1 MTDFTDGDV
10 IVIGGG
16 AAGMF
21 CACLLSE
28 AGKRVILIEPNRKL
42 GRKLRIT
49 GKGRCNL
56 TNNSSNDNIIKN
68 IVRNPKFLY
77 SALSG
82 FSAADVMDWFETRG
96 VPLKTERGARVFP
109 VSDRADDIA
118 DAMEK
123 VLKRYRTVIIKD
135 KALKILT
142 EDDRVRGVKCPDR
155 EYFAENVVLSTGG
168 RSYPATG
175 STGDG
180 YEMARS
186 LGHTVTGISPSLVPI
201 VCRESF
207 VADLS
212 GLALKNVTLSLYD
225 IKKKKPIYSELGE
238 LSFMPYGIAGPLS
251 LTASCYM
258 NPERLKAGEYK
269 LAIDLKPGLT
279 DEQLERRIQRDFSE
293 TPGCEISKAMLRLM
307 PLQLVST
314 FLSLADIDALKSCN
328 QITREERARAKRLF
342 KRLELTPLELRP
354 IDEAIITRGGV
365 SVKEISSASMES
377 KLVKGLYFA
386 GEIID
391 VDALTGG
398 YNLQI
403 AFSTAHAAACA
414 ICEHKGEQN
423 HDH

>member
-1 MTDFTDGDV
+1 MTDFTDSDV

-21 CACLLSE
+21 SACLLAK
-28 AGKRVILIEPNRKL
+28 AGKRVIIIEPNRKL

-68 IVRNPKFLY
+68 IVRNPKFMY

-82 FSAADVMDWFETRG
+82 FSSADVMDWFETRG
-96 VPLKTERGARVFP
+96 VKLKTERGARVFP
-109 VSDRADDIA
+109 VSDNANDIA

-123 VLKRYRTVIIKD
+123 ELRRYRAVVVKD
-135 KALKILT
+135 KALRILAENGRVT
-142 EDDRVRGVKCPDR
+142 GVECADRD
-155 EYFAENVVLSTGG
+155 YYAENVILSTGG
-168 RSYPATG
+168 SSYPATG

-180 YEMARS
+180 YSMAKK
-186 LGHTVTGISPSLVPI
+186 LGHTVTEISASLVPI
-201 VCRESF
+201 VCEERF
-207 VADLS
+207 VAYLS

-225 IKKKKPIYSELGE
+225 IRKKKPVYSELGE

-258 NPERLKAGEYK
+258 NREKLEAGEYRI
-269 LAIDLKPGLT
+269 AIDLKPGLT
-279 DEQLERRIQRDFSE
+279 EEQLERRIQRDFSE
-293 TPGCEISKAMLRLM
+293 TPSCEISKVMSRLM
-307 PLQLVST
+307 PLQMIST
-314 FLSLADIDALKSCN
+314 FISLADINPNKPCN
-328 QITREERARAKRLF
+328 QVTHEERERIKRLL
-342 KRLELTPLELRP
+342 KRFELTPLKLRP

-365 SVKEISSASMES
+365 SVKEINSASMES

-386 GEIID
+386 GETID

-403 AFSTAHAAACA
+403 AFSTAYAVAKA
-414 ICEHKGEQN
+414 ICEYKG
-423 HDH
+423 D

>member
-1 MTDFTDGDV
+1 MTDFTDSDV

-21 CACLLSE
+21 SACLLAK
-28 AGKRVILIEPNRKL
+28 AGKRVIMIEPNRKL

-56 TNNSSNDNIIKN
+56 TNNSSNDNIIKH
-68 IVRNPKFLY
+68 IVRNPKFMY
-77 SALSG
+77 SALSS
-82 FSAADVMDWFETRG
+82 FSANDVMDWFETRG

-109 VSDRADDIA
+109 VSDNANDIA

-123 VLKRYRTVIIKD
+123 ELKRYRAVIIKD
-135 KALKILT
+135 KAMQILV
-142 EDDRVRGVKCPDR
+142 EDGRVIGVKCSDR
-155 EYFAENVVLSTGG
+155 DYYAENVILATGG
-168 RSYPATG
+168 CSYPATG

-186 LGHTVTGISPSLVPI
+186 LGHTVTEISASLVPI

-238 LSFMPYGIAGPLS
+238 VSFMPYGIAGPLS

-258 NPERLKAGEYK
+258 NPEKLEAGEYK
-269 LAIDLKPGLT
+269 IAIDLKPGLT

-293 TPGCEISKAMLRLM
+293 TPSCEISKAMSRLM
-307 PLQLVST
+307 PLQMIST
-314 FLSLADIDALKSCN
+314 FVSLAYIDPNKPCN
-328 QITREERARAKRLF
+328 QVTHEERERIKRLL
-342 KRLELTPLELRP
+342 KRFELTPLRLRP
-354 IDEAIITRGGV
+354 IDEAIITHGGV
-365 SVKEISSASMES
+365 SVKEINSTSMES

-403 AFSTAHAAACA
+403 AFSTANAAARA
-414 ICEHKGEQN
+414 ICESKGEQKS
-423 HDH
+423 

>member
-1 MTDFTDGDV
+1 MTDFTDSDV

-21 CACLLSE
+21 SACLLAK
-28 AGKRVILIEPNRKL
+28 AGKRVIIIEPNRKL

-68 IVRNPKFLY
+68 IVRNPKFMY

-82 FSAADVMDWFETRG
+82 FSSADVMDWFETRG
-96 VPLKTERGARVFP
+96 VKLKTERGARVFP
-109 VSDRADDIA
+109 VSDNANDIA

-123 VLKRYRTVIIKD
+123 ELRRYRAVVVKD
-135 KALKILT
+135 IALRILAENGRVT
-142 EDDRVRGVKCPDR
+142 GVECADRD
-155 EYFAENVVLSTGG
+155 YYAENVILSTGG
-168 RSYPATG
+168 SSYPATG

-180 YEMARS
+180 YSMAKK
-186 LGHTVTGISPSLVPI
+186 LGHTVTEISASLVPI
-201 VCRESF
+201 VCEERF
-207 VADLS
+207 VAYLS

-225 IKKKKPIYSELGE
+225 IRKKKPVYSELGE

-258 NPERLKAGEYK
+258 NREKLEAGEYRI
-269 LAIDLKPGLT
+269 AIDLKPGLT
-279 DEQLERRIQRDFSE
+279 EEQLERRIQRDFSE
-293 TPGCEISKAMLRLM
+293 TPSCEISKAMSMLM
-307 PLQLVST
+307 PLQMIST
-314 FLSLADIDALKSCN
+314 FISLADIISNKPCN
-328 QITREERARAKRLF
+328 QVTHEERERIKRLL
-342 KRLELTPLELRP
+342 KRFELTPLKLRP

-365 SVKEISSASMES
+365 SVKEINSASMES

-386 GEIID
+386 GETID

-403 AFSTAHAAACA
+403 AFSTAYAAAKA
-414 ICEHKGEQN
+414 ICEYKG
-423 HDH
+423 D

>member
-1 MTDFTDGDV
+1 MTDFTDSDV

-21 CACLLSE
+21 SACLLAK
-28 AGKRVILIEPNRKL
+28 AGKRVIIIEPNRKL

-68 IVRNPKFLY
+68 IVRNPKFMY

-82 FSAADVMDWFETRG
+82 FSSADVMDWFETRG
-96 VPLKTERGARVFP
+96 VKLKTERGARVFP
-109 VSDRADDIA
+109 VSDNANDIA

-123 VLKRYRTVIIKD
+123 ELRRYRAVVVKD
-135 KALKILT
+135 KALRILAENGRVT
-142 EDDRVRGVKCPDR
+142 GVECADRD
-155 EYFAENVVLSTGG
+155 YYAENVILSTGG
-168 RSYPATG
+168 SSYPATG

-180 YEMARS
+180 YSMAKK
-186 LGHTVTGISPSLVPI
+186 LGHTVTEISASLVPI
-201 VCRESF
+201 VCEERF
-207 VADLS
+207 VAYLS

-225 IKKKKPIYSELGE
+225 IRKKKPVYSELGE

-258 NPERLKAGEYK
+258 NREKLEAGEYRI
-269 LAIDLKPGLT
+269 AIDLKPGLT
-279 DEQLERRIQRDFSE
+279 EEQLERRIQRDFSE
-293 TPGCEISKAMLRLM
+293 TPSCEISKAMSRLM
-307 PLQLVST
+307 PLQMIST
-314 FLSLADIDALKSCN
+314 FISLADINPNKPCN
-328 QITREERARAKRLF
+328 QVTHEERERIKRLL
-342 KRLELTPLELRP
+342 KRFELTPLKLRP

-365 SVKEISSASMES
+365 SAKEINSASMES

-386 GEIID
+386 GETID

-403 AFSTAHAAACA
+403 AFSTAYAAAKA
-414 ICEHKGEQN
+414 ICEYKG
-423 HDH
+423 D

>member
-1 MTDFTDGDV
+1 MTDFTDSDV

-21 CACLLSE
+21 SACLLAK
-28 AGKRVILIEPNRKL
+28 AGKRVIIIEPNRKL

-68 IVRNPKFLY
+68 IVRNPKFMY
-77 SALSG
+77 SALSS

-96 VPLKTERGARVFP
+96 VKLKTERGARVFP
-109 VSDRADDIA
+109 VSDNANDIA

-123 VLKRYRTVIIKD
+123 ELRRYRAVVVKD
-135 KALKILT
+135 KALRILA
-142 EDDRVRGVKCPDR
+142 ENGRAVGVECADRD
-155 EYFAENVVLSTGG
+155 YYAENVILSTGG
-168 RSYPATG
+168 SSYPATG

-180 YEMARS
+180 YSMAKK
-186 LGHTVTGISPSLVPI
+186 LGHTVTEISASLVPI

-225 IKKKKPIYSELGE
+225 IRKRKPVYSELGE

-258 NPERLKAGEYK
+258 NREKLEAGEYRI
-269 LAIDLKPGLT
+269 AIDLKPGLT
-279 DEQLERRIQRDFSE
+279 EEQLERRIQRDFSE
-293 TPGCEISKAMLRLM
+293 TPSCEISKAMSRLM
-307 PLQLVST
+307 PLQMIST
-314 FLSLADIDALKSCN
+314 FIGLADIAPNKPCN
-328 QITREERARAKRLF
+328 QVTHEERERIKRLF
-342 KRLELTPLELRP
+342 KRFELTPLRLRP

-365 SVKEISSASMES
+365 SVKEINSASMES
-377 KLVKGLYFA
+377 KLVKGVYFA

-403 AFSTAHAAACA
+403 AFSTAYAAAKA
-414 ICEHKGEQN
+414 ICEYKG
-423 HDH
+423 D

>member
-1 MTDFTDGDV
+1 MTDFTDSDV

-21 CACLLSE
+21 SACLLAK
-28 AGKRVILIEPNRKL
+28 AGKRVIIIEPNRKL

-68 IVRNPKFLY
+68 IVRNPKFMY

-82 FSAADVMDWFETRG
+82 FSSADVMDWFETRG
-96 VPLKTERGARVFP
+96 VKLKTERGARVFP
-109 VSDRADDIA
+109 VSDNANDIA

-123 VLKRYRTVIIKD
+123 ELRRYRAVVVKD
-135 KALKILT
+135 KALRILAENGRVT
-142 EDDRVRGVKCPDR
+142 GVECADRD
-155 EYFAENVVLSTGG
+155 YYAENVILSTGG
-168 RSYPATG
+168 SSYPATG

-180 YEMARS
+180 YSMAKK
-186 LGHTVTGISPSLVPI
+186 LGHTVTEISASLVPI
-201 VCRESF
+201 VCEERF
-207 VADLS
+207 VAYLS

-225 IKKKKPIYSELGE
+225 IRKKKPVYSELGE

-258 NPERLKAGEYK
+258 NREKLEAGEYRI
-269 LAIDLKPGLT
+269 AIDLKPGLT
-279 DEQLERRIQRDFSE
+279 EEQLERRIQRDFSE
-293 TPGCEISKAMLRLM
+293 TPSCEISKVMSRLM
-307 PLQLVST
+307 PLQMIST
-314 FLSLADIDALKSCN
+314 FISLADINPNKPCN
-328 QITREERARAKRLF
+328 QVTHEERERIKRLL
-342 KRLELTPLELRP
+342 KRFELTPLKLRP

-365 SVKEISSASMES
+365 SVKEINSASMES

-386 GEIID
+386 GETID

-403 AFSTAHAAACA
+403 AFSTAYAAAKA
-414 ICEHKGEQN
+414 ICEYKG
-423 HDH
+423 D

>member
-1 MTDFTDGDV
+1 MTDFTDSDV

-21 CACLLSE
+21 SACLLAK
-28 AGKRVILIEPNRKL
+28 AGKRVIMIEPNRKL

-56 TNNSSNDNIIKN
+56 TNNSSNDNIIKH
-68 IVRNPKFLY
+68 IVRNPKFMY
-77 SALSG
+77 SALSS
-82 FSAADVMDWFETRG
+82 FSANDVMDWFETRG

-109 VSDRADDIA
+109 VSDNANDIA

-123 VLKRYRTVIIKD
+123 ELKRYRAVIIKD
-135 KALKILT
+135 KAMQILV
-142 EDDRVRGVKCPDR
+142 EDGRVIGVKCSDR
-155 EYFAENVVLSTGG
+155 DYYAENVILATGG
-168 RSYPATG
+168 CSYPATG

-186 LGHTVTGISPSLVPI
+186 LGHTVTEISASLVPI

-212 GLALKNVTLSLYD
+212 GLALKNVTLSLCD

-238 LSFMPYGIAGPLS
+238 VSFMPYGIAGPLS

-258 NPERLKAGEYK
+258 NPEKLEAGEYK
-269 LAIDLKPGLT
+269 IAIDLKPGLT

-293 TPGCEISKAMLRLM
+293 TPSREISKAMSRLM
-307 PLQLVST
+307 PLQMISAFVS
-314 FLSLADIDALKSCN
+314 LLDIDPNKPCN
-328 QITREERARAKRLF
+328 QVTREERERIKRLL
-342 KRLELTPLELRP
+342 KRFELAPLRLRP

-365 SVKEISSASMES
+365 SVKEINSTSMES

-403 AFSTAHAAACA
+403 AFSTANAAARA
-414 ICEHKGEQN
+414 ICESKGEQKS
-423 HDH
+423 

>member
-1 MTDFTDGDV
+1 MTDFTDSDV

-21 CACLLSE
+21 SACLLAK
-28 AGKRVILIEPNRKL
+28 AGKRVIIIEPNRKL

-68 IVRNPKFLY
+68 IVRNPKFMY

-82 FSAADVMDWFETRG
+82 FSSADVMDWFETRG
-96 VPLKTERGARVFP
+96 VKLKTERGARVFP
-109 VSDRADDIA
+109 VSDNANDIA

-123 VLKRYRTVIIKD
+123 ELHRYRAVVVKD
-135 KALKILT
+135 IALRILAENGRVT
-142 EDDRVRGVKCPDR
+142 GVECADRD
-155 EYFAENVVLSTGG
+155 YYAENVILSTGG
-168 RSYPATG
+168 SSYPATG

-180 YEMARS
+180 YSMAKK
-186 LGHTVTGISPSLVPI
+186 LGHTVTEISASLVPI
-201 VCRESF
+201 VCEERF
-207 VADLS
+207 VAYLS

-225 IKKKKPIYSELGE
+225 IRKKKPVYSELGE

-258 NPERLKAGEYK
+258 NREKLEAGEYRI
-269 LAIDLKPGLT
+269 AIDLKPGLT
-279 DEQLERRIQRDFSE
+279 EEQLERRIQRDFSE
-293 TPGCEISKAMLRLM
+293 TPSCEISKAMSRLM
-307 PLQLVST
+307 PLQMIST
-314 FLSLADIDALKSCN
+314 FISLADINPNKPCN
-328 QITREERARAKRLF
+328 QVTHEERERIKRLL
-342 KRLELTPLELRP
+342 KRFDLTPLKLRP

-365 SVKEISSASMES
+365 SVKEINSASMES

-386 GEIID
+386 GETID

-403 AFSTAHAAACA
+403 AFSTAYAAAKA
-414 ICEHKGEQN
+414 ICEYKG
-423 HDH
+423 D

>member
-1 MTDFTDGDV
+1 MTDFTDSDV

-21 CACLLSE
+21 SACLLAK
-28 AGKRVILIEPNRKL
+28 AGKRVIIIEPNRKL

-68 IVRNPKFLY
+68 IVRNPKFMY

-82 FSAADVMDWFETRG
+82 FSSADVMDWFETRG
-96 VPLKTERGARVFP
+96 VKLKTERGARVFP
-109 VSDRADDIA
+109 VSDNANDIA

-123 VLKRYRTVIIKD
+123 ELRRYRAVVVKD
-135 KALKILT
+135 KALRILAENGRVT
-142 EDDRVRGVKCPDR
+142 GVECADRD
-155 EYFAENVVLSTGG
+155 YYAENVILSTGG
-168 RSYPATG
+168 SSYPATG

-180 YEMARS
+180 YSMAKK
-186 LGHTVTGISPSLVPI
+186 LGHTVTEISASLVPI
-201 VCRESF
+201 VCEERF
-207 VADLS
+207 VAYLS

-225 IKKKKPIYSELGE
+225 IRKKKPVYSELGE

-258 NPERLKAGEYK
+258 NREKLEAGEYRI
-269 LAIDLKPGLT
+269 AIDLKPGLT
-279 DEQLERRIQRDFSE
+279 EEQLERRIQRDFSE
-293 TPGCEISKAMLRLM
+293 TPSCEISKAMSRLM
-307 PLQLVST
+307 PLQMIST
-314 FLSLADIDALKSCN
+314 FISLADINPNKPCN
-328 QITREERARAKRLF
+328 QVTHEERERIKRLI
-342 KRLELTPLELRP
+342 KRFELTPLKLRP

-365 SVKEISSASMES
+365 SVKEINSASMES

-386 GEIID
+386 GETID

-403 AFSTAHAAACA
+403 AFSTAYAAAKA
-414 ICEHKGEQN
+414 ICEYKG
-423 HDH
+423 D

>member
-1 MTDFTDGDV
+1 MTDFTDSDV

-21 CACLLSE
+21 SACLLAK
-28 AGKRVILIEPNRKL
+28 AGKRVIIIEPNRKL

-68 IVRNPKFLY
+68 IVRNPKFMY

-82 FSAADVMDWFETRG
+82 FSSADVMDWFETRG
-96 VPLKTERGARVFP
+96 VKLKTERGARVFP
-109 VSDRADDIA
+109 VSDNANDIA

-123 VLKRYRTVIIKD
+123 ELRRYRAVVVKD
-135 KALKILT
+135 IALRILAENGRVT
-142 EDDRVRGVKCPDR
+142 GVECADRD
-155 EYFAENVVLSTGG
+155 YYAENVILSTGG
-168 RSYPATG
+168 SSYPATG

-180 YEMARS
+180 YSMAKK
-186 LGHTVTGISPSLVPI
+186 LGHTVTEISASLVPI
-201 VCRESF
+201 VCEERF
-207 VADLS
+207 VAYLS

-225 IKKKKPIYSELGE
+225 IRKKKPVYSELGE

-258 NPERLKAGEYK
+258 NREKLEAGEYRI
-269 LAIDLKPGLT
+269 AIDLKPGLT
-279 DEQLERRIQRDFSE
+279 EEQLERRIQRDFSE
-293 TPGCEISKAMLRLM
+293 TPSCEISKAMSRLM
-307 PLQLVST
+307 PLQMIST
-314 FLSLADIDALKSCN
+314 FISLADINPNKPCN
-328 QITREERARAKRLF
+328 QVTHEERERIKRLL
-342 KRLELTPLELRP
+342 KRFELTPLKLRP

-365 SVKEISSASMES
+365 SVKEINSASMES

-386 GEIID
+386 GETID

-403 AFSTAHAAACA
+403 AFSTAYAAAKA
-414 ICEHKGEQN
+414 ICEYKG
-423 HDH
+423 D

>member
-1 MTDFTDGDV
+1 MTDFTDSDV

-21 CACLLSE
+21 SACLLAK
-28 AGKRVILIEPNRKL
+28 AGKRVIMIEPNRKL

-68 IVRNPKFLY
+68 IVRNPKFMY
-77 SALSG
+77 SALSS
-82 FSAADVMDWFETRG
+82 FSANDVMDWFETRG

-109 VSDRADDIA
+109 VSDNANDIA

-123 VLKRYRTVIIKD
+123 ELKRYRAVIIKD
-135 KALKILT
+135 KAMQILV
-142 EDDRVRGVKCPDR
+142 EDGRVIGVKCSDR
-155 EYFAENVVLSTGG
+155 DYYAENVILATGG
-168 RSYPATG
+168 CSYPATG

-186 LGHTVTGISPSLVPI
+186 LGHTVTEISASLVPI

-212 GLALKNVTLSLYD
+212 GLALKNVTLSLCD

-238 LSFMPYGIAGPLS
+238 VSFMPYGIAGPLS

-258 NPERLKAGEYK
+258 NPEKLEAGEYK
-269 LAIDLKPGLT
+269 IAIDLKPGLT

-293 TPGCEISKAMLRLM
+293 TPSREISKAMSRLM
-307 PLQLVST
+307 PLQMISAFVS
-314 FLSLADIDALKSCN
+314 LLDIDPNKPCN
-328 QITREERARAKRLF
+328 QVTREERERIKRLL
-342 KRLELTPLELRP
+342 KRFELAPLRLRP

-365 SVKEISSASMES
+365 SVKEINSTSMES

-403 AFSTAHAAACA
+403 AFSTAFVAGESAAY
-414 ICEHKGEQN
+414 
-423 HDH
+423 D

>member
-1 MTDFTDGDV
+1 MTDFTDSDV

-21 CACLLSE
+21 SACLLAK
-28 AGKRVILIEPNRKL
+28 AGKRVIIIEPNRKL

-68 IVRNPKFLY
+68 IVRNPKFMY

-82 FSAADVMDWFETRG
+82 FSSADVMDWFETRG
-96 VPLKTERGARVFP
+96 VKLKTERGARVFP
-109 VSDRADDIA
+109 VSDNANDIA

-123 VLKRYRTVIIKD
+123 ELRRYRAVVVKD
-135 KALKILT
+135 KALRILAENGRVT
-142 EDDRVRGVKCPDR
+142 GVECADRD
-155 EYFAENVVLSTGG
+155 YYAENVILSTGG
-168 RSYPATG
+168 SSYPATG

-180 YEMARS
+180 YSMAKK
-186 LGHTVTGISPSLVPI
+186 LGHTVTEISASLVPI
-201 VCRESF
+201 VCEERF
-207 VADLS
+207 VAYLS

-225 IKKKKPIYSELGE
+225 IRKKKPVYSELGE

-258 NPERLKAGEYK
+258 NREKLEAGEYRI
-269 LAIDLKPGLT
+269 AIDLKPGLT
-279 DEQLERRIQRDFSE
+279 EEQLERRIQRDFSE
-293 TPGCEISKAMLRLM
+293 TPSCEISKVMSRLM
-307 PLQLVST
+307 PLQMIST
-314 FLSLADIDALKSCN
+314 FISLADINPNKPCN
-328 QITREERARAKRLF
+328 QVTHEERERIKRLL
-342 KRLELTPLELRP
+342 KRFELTPLKLRP

-365 SVKEISSASMES
+365 SVKEINSASMES

-403 AFSTAHAAACA
+403 AFSTAYAAAKA
-414 ICEHKGEQN
+414 ICEYKG
-423 HDH
+423 D

>member
-1 MTDFTDGDV
+1 MTDFTDSDV
-10 IVIGGG
+10 IVIGGD

-21 CACLLSE
+21 SACLLAK
-28 AGKRVILIEPNRKL
+28 AGKRVIMIEPNRKL

-68 IVRNPKFLY
+68 IVRNPKFMY
-77 SALSG
+77 SALSS
-82 FSAADVMDWFETRG
+82 FSANDVMDWFETRG

-109 VSDRADDIA
+109 VSDNANDIA

-123 VLKRYRTVIIKD
+123 ELKRYRAVIIKD
-135 KALKILT
+135 KAMQILV
-142 EDDRVRGVKCPDR
+142 EDGRVIGVKCSDR
-155 EYFAENVVLSTGG
+155 DYYAENVILATGG
-168 RSYPATG
+168 CSYPATG

-186 LGHTVTGISPSLVPI
+186 LGHTVTEISASLVPI

-212 GLALKNVTLSLYD
+212 GLALKNVTLSLCD

-238 LSFMPYGIAGPLS
+238 VSFMPYGIAGPLS

-258 NPERLKAGEYK
+258 NPEKLEAGEYK
-269 LAIDLKPGLT
+269 IAIDLKPGLT

-293 TPGCEISKAMLRLM
+293 TPSREISKAMSRLM
-307 PLQLVST
+307 PLQMISAFVS
-314 FLSLADIDALKSCN
+314 LLDIDPNKPCN
-328 QITREERARAKRLF
+328 QVTREERERIKRLL
-342 KRLELTPLELRP
+342 KRFELAPLRLRP

-365 SVKEISSASMES
+365 SVKEINSTSMES

-403 AFSTAHAAACA
+403 AFSTANAAARA
-414 ICEHKGEQN
+414 ICESKGEQKS
-423 HDH
+423 

>member
-1 MTDFTDGDV
+1 MTDFTDSDV

-21 CACLLSE
+21 SACLLAK
-28 AGKRVILIEPNRKL
+28 AGKRVIIIEPNRKL

-68 IVRNPKFLY
+68 IVRNPKFMY

-82 FSAADVMDWFETRG
+82 FSSADVMDWFETRG
-96 VPLKTERGARVFP
+96 VKLKTERGARVFP
-109 VSDRADDIA
+109 VSDNANDIA
-118 DAMEK
+118 DTMEK
-123 VLKRYRTVIIKD
+123 ELRRYRAIVVKD
-135 KALKILT
+135 KALRIL
-142 EDDRVRGVKCPDR
+142 
-155 EYFAENVVLSTGG
+155 AENGRAVGVECADRDYYAKNVILSTGG
-168 RSYPATG
+168 SSYPATG

-180 YEMARS
+180 YSMAKK
-186 LGHTVTGISPSLVPI
+186 LGHTVTEISASLVPI

-207 VADLS
+207 VAGLS

-225 IKKKKPIYSELGE
+225 IRKKKPVYSELGE

-258 NPERLKAGEYK
+258 NREKLEAGEYRI
-269 LAIDLKPGLT
+269 AIDLKPGLT
-279 DEQLERRIQRDFSE
+279 EEQLERRIQRDFSE
-293 TPGCEISKAMLRLM
+293 TPSCEISKDMSRLM
-307 PLQLVST
+307 PLQMIST
-314 FLSLADIDALKSCN
+314 FIGLADIAPNKPCN
-328 QITREERARAKRLF
+328 QVTHEERERIKRLF
-342 KRLELTPLELRP
+342 KRFELTPLRLRP

-365 SVKEISSASMES
+365 SVKEINSASMES
-377 KLVKGLYFA
+377 KLVKGVYFA

-403 AFSTAHAAACA
+403 AFSTAYAAAKA
-414 ICEHKGEQN
+414 ICEYKG
-423 HDH
+423 D

>member
-1 MTDFTDGDV
+1 MTDFTDSDV

-21 CACLLSE
+21 SACLLAK
-28 AGKRVILIEPNRKL
+28 AGKRVIIIEPNRKL

-68 IVRNPKFLY
+68 IVRNPKFMY

-82 FSAADVMDWFETRG
+82 FSSADVMDWFETRG
-96 VPLKTERGARVFP
+96 VKLKTERGARVFP
-109 VSDRADDIA
+109 VSDNANDIA

-123 VLKRYRTVIIKD
+123 ELRRYRAVVVKD
-135 KALKILT
+135 IALRILAENGRVT
-142 EDDRVRGVKCPDR
+142 GVECADRD
-155 EYFAENVVLSTGG
+155 YYAENVILSTGG
-168 RSYPATG
+168 SSYPATG

-180 YEMARS
+180 YSMAKK
-186 LGHTVTGISPSLVPI
+186 LGHTVTEISASLVPI
-201 VCRESF
+201 VCEERF
-207 VADLS
+207 VAYLS

-225 IKKKKPIYSELGE
+225 IRKKKPVYSELGE

-258 NPERLKAGEYK
+258 NREELEAGEYRI
-269 LAIDLKPGLT
+269 AIDLKPGLT
-279 DEQLERRIQRDFSE
+279 EEQLERRIQRDFSE
-293 TPGCEISKAMLRLM
+293 TPSCEISKVMSRLM
-307 PLQLVST
+307 PLQMIST
-314 FLSLADIDALKSCN
+314 FISLADINPNKPCN
-328 QITREERARAKRLF
+328 QVTHEERERIKRLL
-342 KRLELTPLELRP
+342 KRFELTPLKLRP

-365 SVKEISSASMES
+365 SVKEINSASMES

-386 GEIID
+386 GETID

-403 AFSTAHAAACA
+403 AFSTAYAAAKA
-414 ICEHKGEQN
+414 ICEYKG
-423 HDH
+423 D

>member
-1 MTDFTDGDV
+1 MTDFTDSDV

-21 CACLLSE
+21 SACLLAK
-28 AGKRVILIEPNRKL
+28 AGKRVIIIEPNRKL

-68 IVRNPKFLY
+68 IVRNPKFMY

-82 FSAADVMDWFETRG
+82 FSSADVMDWFETRG
-96 VPLKTERGARVFP
+96 VKLKTERGARVFP
-109 VSDRADDIA
+109 VSDNANDIA

-123 VLKRYRTVIIKD
+123 ELRRYRAVVVKD
-135 KALKILT
+135 KALRILAENGRVT
-142 EDDRVRGVKCPDR
+142 GVECADRD
-155 EYFAENVVLSTGG
+155 YYAENVILSTGG
-168 RSYPATG
+168 SSYPATG

-180 YEMARS
+180 YSMAKK
-186 LGHTVTGISPSLVPI
+186 LGHTVTEISASLVPI
-201 VCRESF
+201 VCEERF
-207 VADLS
+207 VAYLS

-225 IKKKKPIYSELGE
+225 IRKKKPVYSELGE

-258 NPERLKAGEYK
+258 NREKLEAGEYRI
-269 LAIDLKPGLT
+269 AIDLKPGLT
-279 DEQLERRIQRDFSE
+279 EEQLERRIQRDFSE
-293 TPGCEISKAMLRLM
+293 TPSCEISKAMSRLM
-307 PLQLVST
+307 PLQMIST
-314 FLSLADIDALKSCN
+314 FISLADINPNKPCN
-328 QITREERARAKRLF
+328 QVTHEERERIKRLL
-342 KRLELTPLELRP
+342 KRFDLTPLKLRP

-365 SVKEISSASMES
+365 SVKEINSASMES

-386 GEIID
+386 GETID

-403 AFSTAHAAACA
+403 AFSTAYAAAKA
-414 ICEHKGEQN
+414 ICEYKG
-423 HDH
+423 D

>member
-1 MTDFTDGDV
+1 MTDFTDSDV

-21 CACLLSE
+21 SACLLAK
-28 AGKRVILIEPNRKL
+28 AGKRVIIIEPNRKL

-68 IVRNPKFLY
+68 IVRNPKFMY

-82 FSAADVMDWFETRG
+82 FSSADVMDWFETRG
-96 VPLKTERGARVFP
+96 VKLKTERGARVFP
-109 VSDRADDIA
+109 VSDNANDIA

-123 VLKRYRTVIIKD
+123 ELRRYRAVVVKD
-135 KALKILT
+135 IALRILAENGRVT
-142 EDDRVRGVKCPDR
+142 GVECADRD
-155 EYFAENVVLSTGG
+155 YYAENVILSTGG
-168 RSYPATG
+168 SSYPATG

-180 YEMARS
+180 YSMAKK
-186 LGHTVTGISPSLVPI
+186 LGHTVTEISASLVPI
-201 VCRESF
+201 VCEERF
-207 VADLS
+207 VAYLS

-225 IKKKKPIYSELGE
+225 IRKKKPVYSELGE

-258 NPERLKAGEYK
+258 NREKLEAGEYRI
-269 LAIDLKPGLT
+269 AIDLKPGLT
-279 DEQLERRIQRDFSE
+279 EEQLERRIQRDFSE
-293 TPGCEISKAMLRLM
+293 TPSCEISKVMSRLM
-307 PLQLVST
+307 PLQMIST
-314 FLSLADIDALKSCN
+314 FISLADINPNKPCN
-328 QITREERARAKRLF
+328 QVTHEERERIKRLL
-342 KRLELTPLELRP
+342 KRFELTPLKLRP

-365 SVKEISSASMES
+365 SVKEINSPSMES

-386 GEIID
+386 GETID

-403 AFSTAHAAACA
+403 AFSTAYAAAKA
-414 ICEHKGEQN
+414 ICEYKG
-423 HDH
+423 D

>member
-1 MTDFTDGDV
+1 MTDFTDSDV

-21 CACLLSE
+21 SACLLAK
-28 AGKRVILIEPNRKL
+28 AGKRVIMIEPNRKL

-68 IVRNPKFLY
+68 IVRNPKFMY
-77 SALSG
+77 SALSS
-82 FSAADVMDWFETRG
+82 FSANDVMDWFETRG

-109 VSDRADDIA
+109 VSDNANDIA

-123 VLKRYRTVIIKD
+123 ELKRYRAVIIKD
-135 KALKILT
+135 KAMQILV
-142 EDDRVRGVKCPDR
+142 EDGRVIGVKCSDR
-155 EYFAENVVLSTGG
+155 DYYAENVILATGG
-168 RSYPATG
+168 CSYPATG

-186 LGHTVTGISPSLVPI
+186 LGHTVTEISASLVPI

-212 GLALKNVTLSLYD
+212 GLALKNVTLSLCD

-238 LSFMPYGIAGPLS
+238 VSFMPYGIAGPLS

-258 NPERLKAGEYK
+258 NPEKLEAGEYK
-269 LAIDLKPGLT
+269 IAIDLKSGLT

-293 TPGCEISKAMLRLM
+293 TPSREISKAMSRLM
-307 PLQLVST
+307 PLQMISAFVS
-314 FLSLADIDALKSCN
+314 LLDIDPNKPCN
-328 QITREERARAKRLF
+328 QVTREERERIKRLL
-342 KRLELTPLELRP
+342 KRFELAPLRLRP

-365 SVKEISSASMES
+365 SVKEINSTSMES

-403 AFSTAHAAACA
+403 AFSTANAAARA
-414 ICEHKGEQN
+414 ICESKGEQKS
-423 HDH
+423 

>member
-1 MTDFTDGDV
+1 MTDFTDSDV
-10 IVIGGG
+10 IVMGGG

-21 CACLLSE
+21 SACLLSK

-68 IVRNPKFLY
+68 IVRNPKFMY

-82 FSAADVMDWFETRG
+82 FSAEDVMNWFETRG

-109 VSDRADDIA
+109 VSDNANDIA

-123 VLKRYRTVIIKD
+123 ELKRYRAAIIKD
-135 KALKILT
+135 KAVGILA
-142 EDDRVRGVKCPDR
+142 EDGRVTGVKCADR
-155 EYFAENVVLSTGG
+155 EYYAKNVILSTGG
-168 RSYPATG
+168 CSYPATG

-180 YEMARS
+180 YEMAKR
-186 LGHTVTGISPSLVPI
+186 LGHTVTEISASLVPI

-207 VADLS
+207 AADLS
-212 GLALKNVTLSLYD
+212 GLALRNVTLSLHD
-225 IKKKKPIYSELGE
+225 IKKKKPVYSELGE
-238 LSFMPYGIAGPLS
+238 VSFMPYGIAGPLA
-251 LTASCYM
+251 LTASCHM
-258 NPERLKAGEYK
+258 NAEKLSAGEYRIE
-269 LAIDLKPGLT
+269 IDLKPGLT

-293 TPGCEISKAMLRLM
+293 TPSCEISKAMSRLM
-307 PLQLVST
+307 PLQMISA
-314 FLSLADIDALKSCN
+314 FIDIVNIDPSKPCN
-328 QITREERARAKRLF
+328 QVTHEERERIKRLL
-342 KRLELTPLELRP
+342 KRFELTPLKLRP

-365 SVKEISSASMES
+365 SVKEINSGSMES

-403 AFSTAHAAACA
+403 AFSTAYAAAKA
-414 ICEHKGEQN
+414 ICECEG
-423 HDH
+423 D

>member
-1 MTDFTDGDV
+1 MTDFTDSDV

-21 CACLLSE
+21 SACLLAK
-28 AGKRVILIEPNRKL
+28 AGKRVIMIEPNRKL

-49 GKGRCNL
+49 GKGKCNL

-68 IVRNPKFLY
+68 IVRNPKFMY
-77 SALSG
+77 SALSS
-82 FSAADVMDWFETRG
+82 FSANDVMDWFETRG

-109 VSDRADDIA
+109 VSDNANDIA

-123 VLKRYRTVIIKD
+123 ELKRYRAVIIKD
-135 KALKILT
+135 KAMQILV
-142 EDDRVRGVKCPDR
+142 EDGRVIGVKCSDR
-155 EYFAENVVLSTGG
+155 DYYAENVILATGG
-168 RSYPATG
+168 CSYPATG

-186 LGHTVTGISPSLVPI
+186 LGHTVTEISASLVPI

-212 GLALKNVTLSLYD
+212 GLALKNVTLSLCD

-238 LSFMPYGIAGPLS
+238 VSFMPYGIAGPLS

-258 NPERLKAGEYK
+258 NPEKLEAGEYK
-269 LAIDLKPGLT
+269 IAIDLKPGLT

-293 TPGCEISKAMLRLM
+293 TPSREISKAMSRLM
-307 PLQLVST
+307 PLQMISAFVS
-314 FLSLADIDALKSCN
+314 LLDIDPNKPCN
-328 QITREERARAKRLF
+328 QVTREERERIKRLL
-342 KRLELTPLELRP
+342 KRFELAPLRLRP

-365 SVKEISSASMES
+365 SVKEINSTSMES

-403 AFSTAHAAACA
+403 AFSTANAAARA
-414 ICEHKGEQN
+414 ICESKGEQKS
-423 HDH
+423 

>member
-1 MTDFTDGDV
+1 MTDFTDSDV

-21 CACLLSE
+21 SACLLAK
-28 AGKRVILIEPNRKL
+28 AGKRVIIIEPNRKL

-68 IVRNPKFLY
+68 IVRNPKFMY

-82 FSAADVMDWFETRG
+82 FSSADVMDWFETRG
-96 VPLKTERGARVFP
+96 VKLKTERGARVFP
-109 VSDRADDIA
+109 VSDNANDIA

-123 VLKRYRTVIIKD
+123 ELRRYRAVVVKD
-135 KALKILT
+135 KALRILAENGRVT
-142 EDDRVRGVKCPDR
+142 GVECADRD
-155 EYFAENVVLSTGG
+155 YYAENVILSTGG
-168 RSYPATG
+168 SSYPATG

-180 YEMARS
+180 YSMAKK
-186 LGHTVTGISPSLVPI
+186 LGHTVTEISASLVPI
-201 VCRESF
+201 VCEERF
-207 VADLS
+207 VAYLS

-225 IKKKKPIYSELGE
+225 IRKKKPVYSELGE

-258 NPERLKAGEYK
+258 NREKLEAGEYRI
-269 LAIDLKPGLT
+269 AIDLKPGLT
-279 DEQLERRIQRDFSE
+279 EEQLERRIQRDFSE
-293 TPGCEISKAMLRLM
+293 TPSCEISKAMSRLM
-307 PLQLVST
+307 PLQMIST
-314 FLSLADIDALKSCN
+314 FISLADINPNKPCN
-328 QITREERARAKRLF
+328 QVTHEERERIKRLL
-342 KRLELTPLELRP
+342 KRFELTPLKLRP

-365 SVKEISSASMES
+365 SVKEINSASMES

-403 AFSTAHAAACA
+403 AFSTAYAAAKA
-414 ICEHKGEQN
+414 ICEYKG
-423 HDH
+423 D

>member
-1 MTDFTDGDV
+1 MTDFTDSDV

-21 CACLLSE
+21 SACLLAK
-28 AGKRVILIEPNRKL
+28 AGKRVIMIEPNRKL

-68 IVRNPKFLY
+68 IVRNPKFMY
-77 SALSG
+77 SALSS
-82 FSAADVMDWFETRG
+82 FSANDVMDWFETRG

-109 VSDRADDIA
+109 VSDNANDIA
-118 DAMEK
+118 DSMEK
-123 VLKRYRTVIIKD
+123 ELKRYRAVIIKD
-135 KALKILT
+135 KAMQILV
-142 EDDRVRGVKCPDR
+142 EDGRVIGVRCSDRD
-155 EYFAENVVLSTGG
+155 YYAENVILATGG
-168 RSYPATG
+168 CSYPATG

-186 LGHTVTGISPSLVPI
+186 LGHTVTEISASLVPI

-238 LSFMPYGIAGPLS
+238 VSFMPYGIAGPLS

-258 NPERLKAGEYK
+258 NPEKLEAGEYK
-269 LAIDLKPGLT
+269 IAIDLKPGLT
-279 DEQLERRIQRDFSE
+279 EEQLERRIQRDFSE
-293 TPGCEISKAMLRLM
+293 TPSCEISKAMSRLM
-307 PLQLVST
+307 PLQMIST
-314 FLSLADIDALKSCN
+314 FVSLSDIDPNKPCN
-328 QITREERARAKRLF
+328 QVTHEERERIKRLL
-342 KRLELTPLELRP
+342 KRFELTPLMLRP

-365 SVKEISSASMES
+365 SVKEINSTSMES

-403 AFSTAHAAACA
+403 AFSTANAAARA
-414 ICEHKGEQN
+414 ICESKGEQKS
-423 HDH
+423 

>member
-1 MTDFTDGDV
+1 MTDFTDSDV

-21 CACLLSE
+21 SACLLAK
-28 AGKRVILIEPNRKL
+28 AGKRVIMIEPNRKL

-56 TNNSSNDNIIKN
+56 TNNSSNDNIIKH
-68 IVRNPKFLY
+68 IVRNPKFMY
-77 SALSG
+77 SALSS
-82 FSAADVMDWFETRG
+82 FSANDVMDWFETRG

-109 VSDRADDIA
+109 VSDNANDIA

-123 VLKRYRTVIIKD
+123 ELKRYRATIIKD
-135 KALKILT
+135 KAMRILV
-142 EDDRVRGVKCPDR
+142 EDGRVIGVKCSDR
-155 EYFAENVVLSTGG
+155 DYYAENVILATGG
-168 RSYPATG
+168 CSYPATG

-186 LGHTVTGISPSLVPI
+186 LGHTVTEISASLVPI

-212 GLALKNVTLSLYD
+212 GLALKNVTLSLCD

-238 LSFMPYGIAGPLS
+238 VSFMPYGIAGPLS

-258 NPERLKAGEYK
+258 NPEKLEAGEYK
-269 LAIDLKPGLT
+269 IAIDLKPGLT

-293 TPGCEISKAMLRLM
+293 TPSCEISKAMSRLM
-307 PLQLVST
+307 PLQMIST
-314 FLSLADIDALKSCN
+314 FVSLAYIDPNKPCN
-328 QITREERARAKRLF
+328 QVTREERERIKRLL
-342 KRLELTPLELRP
+342 KRFELTPLMLRP

-365 SVKEISSASMES
+365 SAKEINSASMES

-403 AFSTAHAAACA
+403 AFSTANAAARA
-414 ICEHKGEQN
+414 ICESKGEQKS
-423 HDH
+423 

>member
-1 MTDFTDGDV
+1 MTDFTDSDV

-21 CACLLSE
+21 SACLLAK
-28 AGKRVILIEPNRKL
+28 AGKRVIIIEPNRKL

-68 IVRNPKFLY
+68 IVRNPKFMY

-82 FSAADVMDWFETRG
+82 FSSADVMDWFETRG
-96 VPLKTERGARVFP
+96 VKLKTERGARVFP
-109 VSDRADDIA
+109 VSDNANDIA

-123 VLKRYRTVIIKD
+123 ELRRYRAVVVKD
-135 KALKILT
+135 IALRILAENGRVT
-142 EDDRVRGVKCPDR
+142 GVECADRD
-155 EYFAENVVLSTGG
+155 YYAENVILSTGG
-168 RSYPATG
+168 SSYPATG

-180 YEMARS
+180 YSMAKK
-186 LGHTVTGISPSLVPI
+186 LGHTVTEISASLVPI
-201 VCRESF
+201 VCEERF
-207 VADLS
+207 VAYLS

-225 IKKKKPIYSELGE
+225 IRKKKPVYSELGE

-258 NPERLKAGEYK
+258 NPEKLEAGEYRI
-269 LAIDLKPGLT
+269 AIDLKPGLT
-279 DEQLERRIQRDFSE
+279 EEQLERRIQRDFSE
-293 TPGCEISKAMLRLM
+293 TPSCEISKAMSRLM
-307 PLQLVST
+307 PLQMIST
-314 FLSLADIDALKSCN
+314 FISLADIDPNKPCN
-328 QITREERARAKRLF
+328 QVTHEEREHIKRLL
-342 KRLELTPLELRP
+342 KRFELTPLKLRP

-365 SVKEISSASMES
+365 SVKEINSASMES

-386 GEIID
+386 GETID

-403 AFSTAHAAACA
+403 AFSTAYAAAKA
-414 ICEHKGEQN
+414 ICEYKG
-423 HDH
+423 D

>member
-1 MTDFTDGDV
+1 MTDFTDSDV

-21 CACLLSE
+21 SACLLAK
-28 AGKRVILIEPNRKL
+28 AGKRVIMIEPNRKL

-56 TNNSSNDNIIKN
+56 TNNSSNDNIIKH
-68 IVRNPKFLY
+68 IVRNPKFMY
-77 SALSG
+77 SALSS
-82 FSAADVMDWFETRG
+82 FSANDVMDWFETRG

-109 VSDRADDIA
+109 VSDNANDIA

-123 VLKRYRTVIIKD
+123 ELKRYRATIIKD
-135 KALKILT
+135 KAMQILV
-142 EDDRVRGVKCPDR
+142 EDGRVIGVKCSDR
-155 EYFAENVVLSTGG
+155 DYYAENVILATGG
-168 RSYPATG
+168 CSYPATG

-186 LGHTVTGISPSLVPI
+186 LGHTVTEISASLVPI

-238 LSFMPYGIAGPLS
+238 VSFMPYGIAGPLS

-258 NPERLKAGEYK
+258 NPEKLEAGEYK
-269 LAIDLKPGLT
+269 IAIDLKPGLT

-293 TPGCEISKAMLRLM
+293 TPSCEISKAMSRLM
-307 PLQLVST
+307 PLQMIST
-314 FLSLADIDALKSCN
+314 FVSLAYIDPNKPCN
-328 QITREERARAKRLF
+328 QVTREERERIKRLL
-342 KRLELTPLELRP
+342 KRFELTPLMLRP

-365 SVKEISSASMES
+365 SVKEINSTSMES
-377 KLVKGLYFA
+377 KLVKGMYFA

-403 AFSTAHAAACA
+403 AFSTANAAAIA
-414 ICEHKGEQN
+414 ICESKGEQKS
-423 HDH
+423 

>member
-1 MTDFTDGDV
+1 MTDFTDSDV

-21 CACLLSE
+21 SACLLAK
-28 AGKRVILIEPNRKL
+28 AGKRVIIIEPNRKL

-68 IVRNPKFLY
+68 IVRNPKFMY

-82 FSAADVMDWFETRG
+82 FSSADVMDWFETRG
-96 VPLKTERGARVFP
+96 VNLKTERGARVFP
-109 VSDRADDIA
+109 VSDNANDIA

-123 VLKRYRTVIIKD
+123 ELRRYRAVVVKD
-135 KALKILT
+135 KALRILAENGRVT
-142 EDDRVRGVKCPDR
+142 GVECADRD
-155 EYFAENVVLSTGG
+155 YYAENVILSTGG
-168 RSYPATG
+168 SSYPATG

-180 YEMARS
+180 YSMAKK
-186 LGHTVTGISPSLVPI
+186 LGHTVTEISASLVPI
-201 VCRESF
+201 VCEERF
-207 VADLS
+207 VAYLS

-225 IKKKKPIYSELGE
+225 IRKKKPVYSELGE

-258 NPERLKAGEYK
+258 NREKLEAGEYRI
-269 LAIDLKPGLT
+269 AIDLKPGLT
-279 DEQLERRIQRDFSE
+279 EEQLERRIQRDFSE
-293 TPGCEISKAMLRLM
+293 TPSCEISKAMSRLM
-307 PLQLVST
+307 PLQMIST
-314 FLSLADIDALKSCN
+314 FISLADINPNKPCN
-328 QITREERARAKRLF
+328 QVTHEERERIKRLL
-342 KRLELTPLELRP
+342 KRFELTPLKLRP

-365 SVKEISSASMES
+365 SVKEINSASMES

-386 GEIID
+386 GETID

-403 AFSTAHAAACA
+403 AFSTAYAAAKA
-414 ICEHKGEQN
+414 ICEYKG
-423 HDH
+423 D

>member
-1 MTDFTDGDV
+1 
-10 IVIGGG
+10 
-16 AAGMF
+16 MF
-21 CACLLSE
+21 SACLLAK
-28 AGKRVILIEPNRKL
+28 AGKRVIMIEPNRKL

-56 TNNSSNDNIIKN
+56 TNNSSNDNIIKH
-68 IVRNPKFLY
+68 IVRNPKFMY
-77 SALSG
+77 SALSS
-82 FSAADVMDWFETRG
+82 FSANDVMDWFETRG

-109 VSDRADDIA
+109 VSDNANDIA

-123 VLKRYRTVIIKD
+123 ELKRYRATIIKD
-135 KALKILT
+135 KATRILV
-142 EDDRVRGVKCPDR
+142 EDGRVIGVKCSDR
-155 EYFAENVVLSTGG
+155 DYYAENVILATGG
-168 RSYPATG
+168 CSYPATG

-186 LGHTVTGISPSLVPI
+186 LGHTVTEISASLVPI

-238 LSFMPYGIAGPLS
+238 VSFMPYGIAGPLS

-258 NPERLKAGEYK
+258 NPEKLEAGEYK
-269 LAIDLKPGLT
+269 IAIDLKPGLT
-279 DEQLERRIQRDFSE
+279 EEQLERRIQRDFSE
-293 TPGCEISKAMLRLM
+293 TPSCEISKAMSRLM
-307 PLQLVST
+307 PLQLIST
-314 FLSLADIDALKSCN
+314 FVSLAYIDPNKPCN
-328 QITREERARAKRLF
+328 QVTREERERIKRLL
-342 KRLELTPLELRP
+342 KRFELTPLMLRP

-365 SVKEISSASMES
+365 SAKEINSTSMES

-403 AFSTAHAAACA
+403 AFSTANAAAIA
-414 ICEHKGEQN
+414 ICESKGEQKS
-423 HDH
+423 

>member
-1 MTDFTDGDV
+1 MTDFTDSDV

-21 CACLLSE
+21 SACLLSK

-68 IVRNPKFLY
+68 IVRSPKFMY

-82 FSAADVMDWFETRG
+82 FSAEDVMNWFETRG

-109 VSDRADDIA
+109 VSDNANDIA

-123 VLKRYRTVIIKD
+123 ELKRYRATIIKD
-135 KALKILT
+135 KVVGILA
-142 EDDRVRGVKCPDR
+142 EDGRVKGVKCADR
-155 EYFAENVVLSTGG
+155 EYYAKNVILSTGG
-168 RSYPATG
+168 CSYPATG

-180 YEMARS
+180 YEMAKR
-186 LGHTVTGISPSLVPI
+186 LGHTVTEISASLVPI

-207 VADLS
+207 AADLN
-212 GLALKNVTLSLYD
+212 GLALRNVTLSLYD
-225 IKKKKPIYSELGE
+225 IKKKKPVYSELGE
-238 LSFMPYGIAGPLS
+238 VSFMPYGIAGPLA

-258 NPERLKAGEYK
+258 NTEKLSAGEYRIE
-269 LAIDLKPGLT
+269 IDLKPGLT

-293 TPGCEISKAMLRLM
+293 TPSCEISKAMSRLM
-307 PLQLVST
+307 PLQMISA
-314 FLSLADIDALKSCN
+314 FIDIVNIDPNKPCN
-328 QITREERARAKRLF
+328 QVTREERERIKRLL
-342 KRLELTPLELRP
+342 KRFELTPIRLRP

-365 SVKEISSASMES
+365 SVKEINSGSMES

-403 AFSTAHAAACA
+403 AFSTAYAAAKA
-414 ICEHKGEQN
+414 ICECEG
-423 HDH
+423 D

>member
-1 MTDFTDGDV
+1 MTDFTDSDV

-21 CACLLSE
+21 SACLLAK
-28 AGKRVILIEPNRKL
+28 AGKRVIIIEPNRKL

-68 IVRNPKFLY
+68 IVRNPKFMY

-82 FSAADVMDWFETRG
+82 FSSADVMDWFETRG
-96 VPLKTERGARVFP
+96 VKLKTERGARVFP
-109 VSDRADDIA
+109 VSDNANDIA

-123 VLKRYRTVIIKD
+123 ELRRYRAVVVKD
-135 KALKILT
+135 IALRILAENGRVT
-142 EDDRVRGVKCPDR
+142 GVECADRD
-155 EYFAENVVLSTGG
+155 YYAENVILSTGG
-168 RSYPATG
+168 SSYPATG

-180 YEMARS
+180 YSMAKK
-186 LGHTVTGISPSLVPI
+186 LGHTVTEISASLVPI
-201 VCRESF
+201 VCEERF
-207 VADLS
+207 VAYLS

-225 IKKKKPIYSELGE
+225 IRKKKPVYSELGE

-251 LTASCYM
+251 LTTSCYM
-258 NPERLKAGEYK
+258 NREKLEAGEYRI
-269 LAIDLKPGLT
+269 AIDLKPGLT
-279 DEQLERRIQRDFSE
+279 EEQLERRIQRDFSE
-293 TPGCEISKAMLRLM
+293 TPSCEISKVMSRLM
-307 PLQLVST
+307 PLQMIST
-314 FLSLADIDALKSCN
+314 FISLADINPNKPCN
-328 QITREERARAKRLF
+328 QVTHEERERIKRLL
-342 KRLELTPLELRP
+342 KRFELTPLKLRP

-365 SVKEISSASMES
+365 SVKEINSASMES

-386 GEIID
+386 GETID

-403 AFSTAHAAACA
+403 AFSTAYAAAKA
-414 ICEHKGEQN
+414 ICEYKG
-423 HDH
+423 D

>member
-1 MTDFTDGDV
+1 MTDFTDSDV

-21 CACLLSE
+21 SACLLAK
-28 AGKRVILIEPNRKL
+28 AGQRVIMIEPNRKL

-68 IVRNPKFLY
+68 IVRNPKFMY
-77 SALSG
+77 SALSS
-82 FSAADVMDWFETRG
+82 FSANDVMDWFETRG

-109 VSDRADDIA
+109 VSDNANDIA

-123 VLKRYRTVIIKD
+123 ELKRYRAVIIKD
-135 KALKILT
+135 KAMQILV
-142 EDDRVRGVKCPDR
+142 EDGRVIGVKCSDR
-155 EYFAENVVLSTGG
+155 DYYAENVILATGG
-168 RSYPATG
+168 CSYPATG

-186 LGHTVTGISPSLVPI
+186 LGHTVTEISASLVPI

-212 GLALKNVTLSLYD
+212 GLALKNVTLSLCD

-238 LSFMPYGIAGPLS
+238 VSFMPYGIAGPLS

-258 NPERLKAGEYK
+258 NPEKLEAGEYK
-269 LAIDLKPGLT
+269 IAIDLKPGLT

-293 TPGCEISKAMLRLM
+293 TPSREISKAMSRLM
-307 PLQLVST
+307 PLQMISAFVS
-314 FLSLADIDALKSCN
+314 LLDIDPNKPCN
-328 QITREERARAKRLF
+328 QVTREERERIKRLL
-342 KRLELTPLELRP
+342 KRFELAPLRLRP

-365 SVKEISSASMES
+365 SVKEINSTSMES

-403 AFSTAHAAACA
+403 AFSTANAAARA
-414 ICEHKGEQN
+414 ICESKGEQKS
-423 HDH
+423 

>member
-1 MTDFTDGDV
+1 MTDFTDSDV

-21 CACLLSE
+21 SACLLAK
-28 AGKRVILIEPNRKL
+28 AGKRVIMIEPNRKL

-68 IVRNPKFLY
+68 IVRNPKFMY
-77 SALSG
+77 SALSS
-82 FSAADVMDWFETRG
+82 FSANDVMDWFETRG

-109 VSDRADDIA
+109 VSDNANDIA

-123 VLKRYRTVIIKD
+123 ELKRYRAVIIKD
-135 KALKILT
+135 KAMQILV
-142 EDDRVRGVKCPDR
+142 EDGRVIGVKCSDR
-155 EYFAENVVLSTGG
+155 DYYAENVILATGG
-168 RSYPATG
+168 CSYPATG

-186 LGHTVTGISPSLVPI
+186 LGHTVTEISASLVPI

-238 LSFMPYGIAGPLS
+238 VSFMPYGIAGPLS

-258 NPERLKAGEYK
+258 NPEKLEAGEYK
-269 LAIDLKPGLT
+269 IAIDLKPGLT

-293 TPGCEISKAMLRLM
+293 TPSCEISKAMSRLM
-307 PLQLVST
+307 PLQMIST
-314 FLSLADIDALKSCN
+314 FVSLAYIDPNKPCN
-328 QITREERARAKRLF
+328 QVTHEERERIKRLL
-342 KRLELTPLELRP
+342 KRFELTPLMLRP

-365 SVKEISSASMES
+365 SVKEINSTSMES

-403 AFSTAHAAACA
+403 AFSTANAAARA
-414 ICEHKGEQN
+414 ICESKGEQKS
-423 HDH
+423 

>member
-1 MTDFTDGDV
+1 MTDFTDSDV

-21 CACLLSE
+21 SACLLAK
-28 AGKRVILIEPNRKL
+28 AGKRVIIIEPNRKL

-68 IVRNPKFLY
+68 IVRNPKFMY

-82 FSAADVMDWFETRG
+82 FSSADVMDWFETRG
-96 VPLKTERGARVFP
+96 VKLKTERGARVFP
-109 VSDRADDIA
+109 VSDNANDIA

-123 VLKRYRTVIIKD
+123 ELRRYRAVVVKD
-135 KALKILT
+135 IALRILAENGRVT
-142 EDDRVRGVKCPDR
+142 GVECADRD
-155 EYFAENVVLSTGG
+155 YYAENVILSTGG
-168 RSYPATG
+168 SSYPATG

-180 YEMARS
+180 YSMAKK
-186 LGHTVTGISPSLVPI
+186 LGHTVTEISASLVPI
-201 VCRESF
+201 VCEERF
-207 VADLS
+207 VAYLS

-225 IKKKKPIYSELGE
+225 IRKKKPVYSELGE

-258 NPERLKAGEYK
+258 NREKLEAGEYRI
-269 LAIDLKPGLT
+269 AIDLKPGLT
-279 DEQLERRIQRDFSE
+279 EEQLERRIQRDFSE
-293 TPGCEISKAMLRLM
+293 TPSCEISKVMSRLM
-307 PLQLVST
+307 PLQMIST
-314 FLSLADIDALKSCN
+314 FISLADINPNKPCN
-328 QITREERARAKRLF
+328 QVTHEERERIKRLL
-342 KRLELTPLELRP
+342 KRFELTPLKLRP

-365 SVKEISSASMES
+365 SVKEINSASMES

-403 AFSTAHAAACA
+403 AFSTAYAAAKA
-414 ICEHKGEQN
+414 ICEYKG
-423 HDH
+423 D